1 VVGIYLAVVLLC
13 MMFGPC
19 LSQSISSATSIKTSV
34 LASIAAFTGFFTLF
48 IFIATTPVI
57 AWAFAPIIGIVYGW

>member
-1 VVGIYLAVVLLC
+1 MVGIYLAVVLLC
-13 MMFGPC
+13 MMFGPF

-34 LASIAAFTGFFTLF
+34 LGSIAAFIGVFTLY

-57 AWAFAPIIGIVYGW
+57 AWAFAPIIGIIYGW